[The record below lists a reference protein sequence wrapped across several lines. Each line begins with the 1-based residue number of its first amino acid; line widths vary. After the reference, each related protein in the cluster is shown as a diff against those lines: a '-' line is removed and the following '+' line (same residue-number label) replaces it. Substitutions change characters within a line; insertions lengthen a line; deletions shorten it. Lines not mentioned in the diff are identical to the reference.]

1 MISVFFMH
9 LYITQHPMRV
19 RLRKVGLENLNTLS
33 FLKWMRRGM
42 VTRLEAAQNKETP
55 SNTSM

>member
-1 MISVFFMH
+1 MH

-55 SNTSM
+55 SNTSL